1 MSDVNIQTFSGK
13 VNVSNNFTV
22 GGGHLFVDTQN
33 NKVGLNTNTP
43 EANLHVT
50 GNTYISTDISVGGT
64 LTMGT
69 VTVEA
74 LHSLDAVT
82 SVGNTTP
89 HTVEFQNTQ
98 TSLVASGNVEVGGE
112 LTASGNV
119 EVGTANLFVDTVNSR
134 VGVGTSQPGSTLQV
148 NGSIVGRVVTKT
160 RTITKGQSL
169 SGETDTFTLE
179 IDENRI
185 VLNNAQGSAASSRE
199 YYANFN
205 SGVPTDIGTIMYLE
219 INSSRTNSSA
229 AGVNHRSEIQFNG
242 VSVLSTGNIYIA
254 PSNSYSKTLKRVI
267 ILTSN
272 GWEDFTE
279 IQHGDDGNVGIGKTA
294 PLIDFDVG
302 GNGENT
308 RIGRST
314 TGSVHGADKRN
325 QMRIG
330 RFDQFE
336 GIGDQGFLGMR
347 LMVDTAAN
355 LGLSGQSDNQ
365 SAIQFYTWGI
375 NVANSREVM
384 RIDSLGHIK
393 YHQQPR
399 FSAYSTNGND
409 TYSGFADPVILG
421 LTYYN
426 VGSHYS
432 TSSGAFT
439 APVSGHYRFTLV
451 VWNNGGSSVQGSLWY
466 RTSSSG
472 TWDDVAPSKLLGLSL
487 AGDETVMSLGPG
499 ESTHT
504 FEVYV
509 PYGYQIGFGGRN
521 AQSLTVYRAHSYFS
535 GELISVA

>member
-1 MSDVNIQTFSGK
+1 MSTDGILRFQNTKKATFAGPTSNISFDTVNSSLGIG
-13 VNVSNNFTV
+13 
-22 GGGHLFVDTQN
+22 
-33 NKVGLNTNTP
+33 
-43 EANLHVT
+43 VT
-50 GNTYISTDISVGGT
+50 GDDVPSSNLYITGNAYVSSNLALGGV

-69 VTVEA
+69 VNVVA
-74 LHSLDAVT
+74 RHSLQAVT
-82 SVGNTTP
+82 ETGNATSVTT
-89 HTVEFQNTQ
+89 EFTNPT
-98 TSLVASGNVEVGGE
+98 TSLV
-112 LTASGNV
+112 ASGNV

-134 VGVGTSQPGSTLQV
+134 VGIGTSDPSATLQV
-148 NGSIVGRVVTKT
+148 NGSITGRIVTQT
-160 RTITKGQSL
+160 RVITKGTSL
-169 SGETDTFTLE
+169 SGESENFTLE
-179 IDENRI
+179 DDENRI

-205 SGVPTDIGTIMYLE
+205 SGVPTEVGTIIYLE

-229 AGVNHRSEIQFNG
+229 SGVNHRSEIQFNG
-242 VSVLSTGNIYIA
+242 TKVLSTGNNYIS
-254 PSNSYSKTLKRVI
+254 PSASYSKTLKRII

-279 IQHGDDGNVGIGKTA
+279 IQHGDDGKVGIGKSA

-302 GNGENT
+302 ENGENT

-314 TGSVHGADKRN
+314 TGNVHGADKRN

-365 SAIQFYTWGI
+365 SAIQFYTWGN

-399 FSAYSTNGND
+399 FSAYSTNGNNVY
-409 TYSGFADPVILG
+409 TGFTNPVILN

-426 VGSHYS
+426 VGSHYN
-432 TSSGAFT
+432 TTTGAFT

-451 VWNNGGSSVQGSLWY
+451 VWNNSGVSVQGSLWY
-466 RTSSSG
+466 RSSSSG

-487 AGDETVMSLGPG
+487 AGDETVMSLVLG

-509 PYGYQIGFGGRN
+509 PYGYQIGFGGRS